1 MPACV
6 AAVED
11 NAEVE
16 HATLLLYEVVVP
28 RVAADLEALLRSHSD
43 KLITNFR
50 LSAALHSH
58 GVNVRHL
65 FRVFQHAK
73 DTMFRGEHVLLRL
86 CV

>member
-1 MPACV
+1 MCACDT
-6 AAVED
+6 VED

-16 HATLLLYEVVVP
+16 HATTLLYDFVIP

-65 FRVFQHAK
+65 FRVLEFAS
-73 DTMFRGEHVLLRL
+73 DSTFRGALFVWR
-86 CV
+86 V

>member
-1 MPACV
+1 M
-6 AAVED
+6 
-11 NAEVE
+11 
-16 HATLLLYEVVVP
+16 LLYDVVIP

-65 FRVFQHAK
+65 FRVLQCAQ
-73 DTMFRGEHVLLRL
+73 DVTFRGEPPGTSVVLHLG
-86 CV
+86 